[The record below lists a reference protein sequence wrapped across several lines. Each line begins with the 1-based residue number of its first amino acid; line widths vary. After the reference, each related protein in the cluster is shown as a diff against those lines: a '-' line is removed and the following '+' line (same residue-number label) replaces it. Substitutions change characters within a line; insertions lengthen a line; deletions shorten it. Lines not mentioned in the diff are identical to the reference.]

1 MAFLPVPQDRM
12 IQFKE
17 LLGLTGK
24 HEKSLGKWADVFLPR
39 GAELANRIEE
49 FVRSRPQLRII
60 LENQPVGKL
69 NRNWS
74 NWHTLIFTAGVGEEF
89 MTHVWM
95 SGQAHVIHNVDHR
108 HVSLAYN
115 LARAFLHEVAITG
128 LPVAEQPQAI
138 TAIDRAVDF
147 SMLIETDAFVT
158 FATQCELEVIQGI
171 SHQVRNPVSIIGGS
185 ARKLLKL
192 HQGDDATREIA
203 EVILSEAVRLE
214 RMAKNVNAYMDI
226 TQHQAMFH
234 RAELSVLLSRATEK
248 ILATSPV
255 PASALKVFLSPEA
268 DVLSGDPLELCIL
281 FACLLEN
288 AFQYADQQNPNISVT
303 SVPSTTK
310 DGFAMITIINN
321 GTSFDQDKMGQAF
334 SPFHSSQPTATG
346 FGLPMARVIASKYFG
361 NITLAPLEGHGTRC
375 VVTLPMYD
383 AAKAEAARSGASEQS
398 NG

>member
-39 GAELANRIEE
+39 AAELANRIEE

-60 LENQPVGKL
+60 LENQPLGKL

-89 MTHVWM
+89 MTHVWK

-115 LARAFLHEVAITG
+115 LARAFLHEV
-128 LPVAEQPQAI
+128 AI

-185 ARKLLKL
+185 ARKLLKM

-234 RAELSVLLSRATEK
+234 RAELSVLLARATEK

-321 GTSFDQDKMGQAF
+321 GVSFDQDKMGQAF

-375 VVTLPMYD
+375 VVTLPVYD
-383 AAKAEAARSGASEQS
+383 AAKAEAARDGTSEQS
-398 NG
+398 DD